1 MKINEILTEGGTG
14 SLLSGIAHALPDVNV
29 LTDLKNTDP
38 YLQYRMG
45 IALAAARAHDE
56 DQIDFAETSAWGE
69 NMAVVSYTEEDQR
82 TLDLALKLMPGV
94 NAAKQIST
102 RKSEEATDVQKT
114 SPMPARG
121 PIRKLK

>member
-14 SLLSGIAHALPDVNV
+14 SLLPGIAHALPDVNV

-45 IALAAARAHDE
+45 VALAAARAHDE
-56 DQIDFAETSAWGE
+56 DHIDFAETSVWGE

-94 NAAKQIST
+94 NAAKRIST

-114 SPMPARG
+114 SPVVARG